1 MVDIQNWDEI
11 PDVQEYDRPKPGGYI
26 ATICDYQDVDQ
37 LDQYGKGQY
46 LKIFWDF
53 AEGPLAGSLNDAF
66 RRMGYWFHYGT
77 FIRSYKLKALSFF
90 KAFKTCLEVSNP
102 RYTFNTRN
110 LDAMKGKRIG
120 IVLGEEEYRK
130 EDGTV
135 GTRLYVAAVRS
146 VKAIQDGDFKVP
158 ALKKLGS
165 PNQPAA
171 PAPAPQRGYG
181 SAQPAPSGYGYSQPY
196 GGGFVPLPDEPDIP
210 F

>member
-1 MVDIQNWDEI
+1 
-11 PDVQEYDRPKPGGYI
+11 
-26 ATICDYQDVDQ
+26 
-37 LDQYGKGQY
+37 
-46 LKIFWDF
+46 
-53 AEGPLAGSLNDAF
+53 
-66 RRMGYWFHYGT
+66 
-77 FIRSYKLKALSFF
+77 
-90 KAFKTCLEVSNP
+90 
-102 RYTFNTRN
+102 
-110 LDAMKGKRIG
+110 MKGKRIG
-120 IVLGEEEYRK
+120 VVLGEEEYRK

-196 GGGFVPLPDEPDIP
+196 GGGFVPLPDESDIP